1 MKIKFALLL
10 GIIVAAAMSASAQS
24 ASFRESQSTIV
35 STPSVEVPRPRIV
48 EDKAAE
54 VKASVVV
61 NIGATERAAFELLNQ
76 KRAENGLK
84 PLVWSN
90 EVAAIARLHSQSMAA
105 NKFFSH
111 RGLDGSMVSDRA
123 DRSGLTK
130 WRSIGENIAFNRGYK
145 DPIEMAVKLWME
157 STSHR
162 HNLLSDSWKESA
174 VGVAIAADGSYYLT
188 QVFLTRK

>member
-24 ASFRESQSTIV
+24 ASFRESQSIIV

-174 VGVAIAADGSYYLT
+174 VGVAIAADGSYYLK

>member
-24 ASFRESQSTIV
+24 ASFRESQSIIV